1 MNPSYTIRDETG
13 NSVEIGEV
21 EGSKPYVLPPAKQDK
36 RLAASLRTEDIIG
49 AKSSTKGMG
58 VFAENHDRKDY
69 RQINRTDDIDGAKA
83 GSLKKG
89 PTTTRISNPLD
100 PTYEIPG
107 AKDLG

>member
-1 MNPSYTIRDETG
+1 
-13 NSVEIGEV
+13 V

-49 AKSSTKGMG
+49 AKSSTKGLG
-58 VFAENHDRKDY
+58 VFAENHERKEY
-69 RQINRTDDIDGAKA
+69 RQINKTDDIEGARA

-107 AKDLG
+107 AKDLGSASPYSVSKADLAKS